1 MMDTY
6 NDPSL
11 ERFHKTLRIAMKNEA
26 LLMIMDTLIKMAE
39 VMVDKGEKERAVE
52 ILTIAMQYPMR
63 QTTRIRA
70 EEIYT
75 GLETE
80 LCPRAIVD
88 AKSLAE
94 EITLDDLMEAILG
107 KE

>member
-1 MMDTY
+1 
-6 NDPSL
+6 
-11 ERFHKTLRIAMKNEA
+11 MKNEA

-39 VMVDKGEKERAVE
+39 VMIDKGEKERAVE

-63 QTTRIRA
+63 QTTRARA
-70 EEIYT
+70 EDMYNN
-75 GLETE
+75 LESE
-80 LCPRAIVD
+80 LCPRVIAD

-107 KE
+107 SV